1 METKKCVI
9 VGDGGVGKTCLLISY
24 TSNKFPSEYVPT
36 VFDSYA
42 VTVLVGGQAHTLGL
56 FDTAGQEDF
65 DTLRPLAYPHVD
77 VVLLCF
83 SVVQPSSFKNIRDV
97 WLPEVKH
104 YCHNTPFLLVGTMI
118 DLRDNA
124 LPGEVLRTVS
134 HGKGEKLAREIGAK
148 MYLECSALTQR
159 GLKRVF
165 DEAIMA
171 SFEPQE
177 ETKSRSARHNLS
189 CGKCVLL

>member
-24 TSNKFPSEYVPT
+24 TSNKFPAEHVPT

-42 VTVLVGGQAHTLGL
+42 VTVLIGGEAHTLGL
-56 FDTAGQEDF
+56 FDTPGQEDY
-65 DTLRPLAYPHVD
+65 DKLRPLAYPHAD

-83 SVVQPSSFKNIRDV
+83 SVVQPTSFKNIRDV
-97 WLPEVKH
+97 WLPEMKH

-124 LPGEVLRTVS
+124 LPGEALRTVP
-134 HGKGEKLAREIGAK
+134 HTKGEKLARDIGAK
-148 MYLECSALTQR
+148 MYLECSALTQK

-165 DEAIMA
+165 DEAIMT

-177 ETKSRSARHNLS
+177 ETKLRPTRHNLQ
-189 CGKCVLL
+189 CGKCMLL

>member
-42 VTVLVGGQAHTLGL
+42 VTVLIGGQAHTLGL

-65 DTLRPLAYPHVD
+65 EKLRPLAYPHAD

-104 YCHNTPFLLVGTMI
+104 YCYNTPLLLVGTMT

>member
-1 METKKCVI
+1 MESKKCVI

-24 TSNKFPSEYVPT
+24 TSNKFPSQYVPT
-36 VFDSYA
+36 VFDNYA
-42 VTVLVGGQAHTLGL
+42 VTVLIGGEAHTLGL
-56 FDTAGQEDF
+56 FDTAGQEDY
-65 DTLRPLAYPHVD
+65 DKLRPLAYPHAD

-83 SVVQPSSFKNIRDV
+83 SLVQPSSFKNIRDV
-97 WLPEVKH
+97 WLPELRH
-104 YCHNTPFLLVGTMI
+104 YCHNTPFLLVGTML

-124 LPGEVLRTVS
+124 LPGEAIRPVS
-134 HGKGEKLAREIGAK
+134 HAKGKKLARDIGAK

-165 DEAIMA
+165 DEAIMT
-171 SFEPQE
+171 SFEPE
-177 ETKSRSARHNLS
+177 EVTKSRSTRHNFQ